1 MQLRSDFHLFI
12 NIFVIIFFF
21 RYKEEAGRTS
31 AELMQLRSDLASL
44 SDRHDEL
51 AKTHQVFVC
60 VCVCVSPPS
69 TPMCV
74 CVCVCV
80 CGVPSTPMCVC
91 VCVWVYIWV
100 CKYTC
105 IGAIEQQQLTNPPL
119 W

>member
-74 CVCVCV
+74 CVCV
-80 CGVPSTPMCVC
+80 
-91 VCVWVYIWV
+91 WVYIWV

-105 IGAIEQQQLTNPPL
+105 IGAIEQQQGPISNVCLTCV
-119 W
+119 